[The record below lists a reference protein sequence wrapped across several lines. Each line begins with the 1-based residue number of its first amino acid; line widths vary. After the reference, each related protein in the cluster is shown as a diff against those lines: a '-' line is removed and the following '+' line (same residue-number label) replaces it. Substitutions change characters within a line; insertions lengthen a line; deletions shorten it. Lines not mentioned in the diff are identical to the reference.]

1 MTPTYLLSTAN
12 TMQLPN
18 LLNSLEQRDAIHL
31 LGCGRRGI
39 EKEGLRYTA
48 SNQLSTKSHPPTLG
62 SPLTHDEIT
71 TDYAESLLELV
82 TPAFRNS
89 RDTLAHLCYLHR
101 VLAQDSD
108 EYILNGSM
116 PAFIADT
123 EAVQIGEYGKSNAGT
138 MRKLYRKGLA
148 VRYGK
153 AMQLIAGMHFNYSI
167 CHDLFRYYAEA
178 IGQPFNQTFI
188 NTRYMHLVRNIRRY
202 AWLTAYLFGHSPAVD
217 ASFLQDK
224 PHKLQP
230 FDTDTLYLPYA
241 TSLRMSD
248 IGYQN
253 KTGHLVSANTL
264 AQYVAD
270 LKAAVLTP
278 HQPYQDLGLRD
289 ATGAYQQ
296 INTNLLQIENEYYT
310 VVRPKQAMASGE
322 APARALAER
331 GIAYVELRSLD
342 INCFERTGIS
352 QTQLDFLELF
362 MLYCLFTDAPSFSDA
377 DEQEAKTNMAHTAC
391 NGRDPKLV
399 LYKQQQATSVA
410 QWGTEILQ
418 AMRPIAEM
426 MDSEKHRPHYVS
438 IIERELQVVQDA
450 ALTPSARIMA
460 HLQGEVTGKPMTYH
474 QFITDLSQQ
483 HMHTHRKQGITPAE
497 LAKVQSDAQL
507 SLEKEQFLVEKSE
520 AVGFDDYIAGYYAQ
534 LK

>member
-1 MTPTYLLSTAN
+1 
-12 TMQLPN
+12 MQLPK
-18 LLNSLEQRDAIHL
+18 LLAALEQRDVIHL
-31 LGCGRRGI
+31 LDCGRRGI

-48 SNQLSTKSHPPTLG
+48 ANQLATTPHSRTLG
-62 SPLTHDEIT
+62 SPLTHEEIT

-82 TPAFRNS
+82 TPAFRSS

-123 EAVQIGEYGKSNAGT
+123 EAVQIGEYGQSNAGK
-138 MRKLYRKGLA
+138 MRKLYRRGLA
-148 VRYGK
+148 LRYGK

-167 CHDLFRYYAEA
+167 CNDLFRYYAECLD
-178 IGQPFNQTFI
+178 QPFNQAFI
-188 NTRYMHLVRNIRRY
+188 NVRYMNLVRNIRKY

-217 ASFLQDK
+217 ASFLRSK
-224 PHKLQP
+224 PHQLQH
-230 FDTDTLYLPYA
+230 FDADTLYMPYA

-270 LKAAVLTP
+270 LKAAVLTS
-278 HQPYQDLGLRD
+278 HAPYEALGLRD
-289 ATGAYQQ
+289 AAGKYQQ

-310 VVRPKQAMASGE
+310 VARPKQKMISGE
-322 APARALAER
+322 APACALSER
-331 GIAYVELRSLD
+331 GVAYVELRSLD

-362 MLYCLFTDAPSFSDA
+362 MLYCLFTDAPNFSDA
-377 DEQEAKTNMAHTAC
+377 DEREAKINMAHTAC

-399 LYKQQQATSVA
+399 LHKQQKATSIA

-418 AMRPIAEM
+418 AMLPIAEI

-438 IIERELQVVQDA
+438 IIKRELEIVQNA
-450 ALTPSARIMA
+450 SLTPSARIMA
-460 HLQGEVTGKPMTYH
+460 LLQGEATGRPMTYH
-474 QFITDLSQQ
+474 QFITELSQQ
-483 HMHTHRKQGITPAE
+483 HMQMHREQGITPAE
-497 LAKVQSDAQL
+497 LEKVQNDAQL
-507 SLEKEQFLVEKSE
+507 SLKKEQFLVKKSE
-520 AVGFDDYIAGYYAQ
+520 TVDFDEYISGYYAQ
-534 LK
+534 LEM

>member
-1 MTPTYLLSTAN
+1 MPL
-12 TMQLPN
+12 QN
-18 LLNSLEQRDAIHL
+18 LLAELEQRDAIHL
-31 LGCGRRGI
+31 LDCGRRGI

-48 SNQLSTKSHPPTLG
+48 ANQLSTKPHSPTLG
-62 SPLTHDEIT
+62 SPLTHAEIT

-123 EAVQIGEYGKSNAGT
+123 EAVQIGEYGISNPGV
-138 MRKLYRKGLA
+138 MRTLYRKGLA

-167 CHDLFRYYAEA
+167 CNDLFRYYAECLN
-178 IGQPFNQTFI
+178 QPFTQEFI
-188 NTRYMHLVRNIRRY
+188 NTRYMNLVRNIRRY
-202 AWLTAYLFGHSPAVD
+202 AWLTAYLFGHSPTVD
-217 ASFLQDK
+217 ASFLRNT
-224 PHKLQP
+224 PHQLQT
-230 FDTDTLYLPYA
+230 FDADTLYMPYA

-264 AQYVAD
+264 AQYVAN

-278 HQPYQDLGLRD
+278 HKPYQELGLRD
-289 ATGAYQQ
+289 AAGNYQQ

-310 VVRPKQAMASGE
+310 VVRPKQKMASGE
-322 APARALAER
+322 APACALAER

-342 INCFERTGIS
+342 INCFEPTGIS
-352 QTQLDFLELF
+352 QPQLDFLELF
-362 MLYCLFTDAPSFSDA
+362 MLYCLFTDAPTFSDA
-377 DEQEAKTNMAHTAC
+377 DEQEAKTNMANTAC
-391 NGRDPKLV
+391 KGRDPQLI
-399 LYKQQQATSVA
+399 LYKQQQATSVT

-418 AMRPIAEM
+418 AMRPIAEI

-438 IIERELQVVQDA
+438 IIERELEVVQDA
-450 ALTPSARIMA
+450 NLTPSARIMA
-460 HLQGEVTGKPMTYH
+460 HLQGETTGTPMSYH
-474 QFITDLSQQ
+474 QFITELSQQ
-483 HMHTHRKQGITPAE
+483 HMHMHREQGITPAE
-497 LAKVQSDAQL
+497 LAKVQKDAKL
-507 SLEKEQFLVEKSE
+507 SLEKEQFLVKKSKT
-520 AVGFDDYIAGYYAQ
+520 VDFDDYIAGYYKQ
-534 LK
+534 LGK